1 MGSIENEK
9 RKKIM
14 KIVQTY
20 ASPEANTFDIIIN
33 DNVIA
38 YYYEHFVNPETNEKL
53 NTSVF
58 EIYYDKEENDYNSSY
73 LTEDFNDIEDIIESL

>member
-1 MGSIENEK
+1 
-9 RKKIM
+9 M

-20 ASPEANTFDIIIN
+20 SSAEANTFDVIVN
-33 DNVIA
+33 DTVIA

-58 EIYYDKEENDYNSSY
+58 ELYYDCNDGDYDSSI
-73 LTEDFNDIEDIIESL
+73 LTEDFDEIESILESL

>member
-1 MGSIENEK
+1 
-9 RKKIM
+9 M

-20 ASPEANTFDIIIN
+20 ASPEFNTFDVIIN
-33 DNVIA
+33 DNVVA

-58 EIYYDKEENDYNSSY
+58 EIYYDKVCDLIENDYISSL
-73 LTEDFNDIEDIIESL
+73 LTEDFDDIEEILELL